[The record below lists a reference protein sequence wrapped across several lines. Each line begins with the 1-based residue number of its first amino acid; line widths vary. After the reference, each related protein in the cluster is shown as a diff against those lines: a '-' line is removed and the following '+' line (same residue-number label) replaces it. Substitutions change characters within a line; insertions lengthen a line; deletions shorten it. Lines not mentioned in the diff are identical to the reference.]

1 MGYGQLPEGNFC
13 DLSNSGIGTF
23 FARWSAKKKQDHGS
37 GVLKS
42 LGLLF
47 KEVHQCPPS
56 KSSGKKNARGVV
68 DRDNLR
74 KCVDLSPAGEKEFLK
89 LCGREALNHLHEAE
103 KTTKQPEKSADT
115 KKPEGAKKAGGTKK
129 KSSEDKSKSRSLAKK
144 TATTTEETIEVL
156 KQKLAKRNG
165 SLPSIVR
172 SVT

>member
-89 LCGREALNHLHEAE
+89 LCGREALNHLRKPRTMSFARR
-103 KTTKQPEKSADT
+103 KVADNVVDEDT
-115 KKPEGAKKAGGTKK
+115 DVKAYLN
-129 KSSEDKSKSRSLAKK
+129 SEL
-144 TATTTEETIEVL
+144 
-156 KQKLAKRNG
+156 
-165 SLPSIVR
+165 R
-172 SVT
+172 SVTIRI